1 MSLIT
6 EKDEQIKSF
15 FEALSEILTA
25 IENALKDSKP
35 LLQGEHYLT
44 DSEVSDKLKIA
55 RRTLQDYRTQGL
67 ISYVK
72 LGGKILYKSSDLEKL
87 LSDNYC
93 EKWS

>member
-15 FEALSEILTA
+15 FEALSGILTA
-25 IENALKDSKP
+25 IEHALKDSKP
-35 LLQGEHYLT
+35 LLGGEHYLT
-44 DSEVSDKLKIA
+44 DQEVSDRLKIA

-67 ISYVK
+67 ISYIK
-72 LGGKILYKSSDLEKL
+72 LGGKILYRSSDLEKL

>member
-1 MSLIT
+1 MNLIT
-6 EKDEQIKSF
+6 EKDEQINTF

-25 IENALKDSKP
+25 MENALKDSKP
-35 LLQGEHYLT
+35 VLSGEHYLT
-44 DSEVSDKLKIA
+44 DQEVSDRLKIA

-67 ISYVK
+67 ISYIR

-93 EKWS
+93 KKWS